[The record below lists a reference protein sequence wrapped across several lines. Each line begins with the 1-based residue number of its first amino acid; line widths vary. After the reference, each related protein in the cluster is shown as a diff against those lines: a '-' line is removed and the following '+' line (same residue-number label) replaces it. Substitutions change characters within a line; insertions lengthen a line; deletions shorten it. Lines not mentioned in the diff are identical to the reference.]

1 MHSQEPHVLI
11 IDDDEAVR
19 DAISLWLSCNGYHCR
34 CFEHAEDFI
43 GQYSSDFQ
51 GCIIADIRM
60 PGMNGLELQSH
71 LNRLGCKLP
80 LIFITGHGT
89 VPMAVQA
96 IRNGALDYLRKPVDE
111 QQLLRLVEQ
120 AYALNQSHVDQ
131 TQRLAS
137 LTPREH
143 QVARLVVDGLA
154 NKVIAANLNISQR
167 TVEVHRSN
175 VMSKLAV
182 KTLPELVKTFLN
194 TESLLTTS
202 PESNGLPRSSAP
214 RKGGL

>member
-1 MHSQEPHVLI
+1 MNSQEPQVLI
-11 IDDDEAVR
+11 VDDDEAVR
-19 DAISLWLSCNGYHCR
+19 DAISLWLNCNGYHSL

-43 GQYSSDFQ
+43 NHYSSDLQ

-71 LNRLGCKLP
+71 LNHLGCALP
-80 LIFITGHGT
+80 LVFITGHGT
-89 VPMAVQA
+89 VPMAVEA
-96 IRNGALDYLRKPVDE
+96 MRHGALDYLRKPVDE

-120 AYALNQSHVDQ
+120 AFALDQLRASQ

-137 LTPREH
+137 LTPRER
-143 QVARLVVDGLA
+143 QVAQLVVDGLA

-175 VMSKLAV
+175 VMAKLAV
-182 KTLPELVKTFLN
+182 KTLPELVKAYLSI
-194 TESLLTTS
+194 ESLRTQ
-202 PESNGLPRSSAP
+202 
-214 RKGGL
+214 

>member
-120 AYALNQSHVDQ
+120 AFTLDQ
-131 TQRLAS
+131 ARATQRQAQQAQIQQLAS
-137 LTPREH
+137 LTHRES
-143 QVARLVVDGLA
+143 QVAQLVVDGLS
-154 NKVIAANLNISQR
+154 NKVIAADLGISER
-167 TVEVHRSN
+167 TVEVHRAK
-175 VMSKLAV
+175 VMTKLAV
-182 KTLPELVKTFLN
+182 KTLPELVKAYLSIKPLRTQ
-194 TESLLTTS
+194 
-202 PESNGLPRSSAP
+202 
-214 RKGGL
+214 

>member
-120 AYALNQSHVDQ
+120 AFTLDQ
-131 TQRLAS
+131 ARATQRQAQQAQIQQLAS
-137 LTPREH
+137 LTHRES
-143 QVARLVVDGLA
+143 QVAQLVVDGLS
-154 NKVIAANLNISQR
+154 NKVIAADLGISER
-167 TVEVHRSN
+167 TVEVHRAK
-175 VMSKLAV
+175 VMTKLAV
-182 KTLPELVKTFLN
+182 KTLPELVKTYLSIKPLR
-194 TESLLTTS
+194 TQ
-202 PESNGLPRSSAP
+202 
-214 RKGGL
+214 

>member
-1 MHSQEPHVLI
+1 MPSQEPHVLI

-120 AYALNQSHVDQ
+120 AFTLDQ
-131 TQRLAS
+131 ARATQRQAQQAQIQQLAS
-137 LTPREH
+137 LTHRES
-143 QVARLVVDGLA
+143 QVAQLVVDGLS
-154 NKVIAANLNISQR
+154 NKVIAADLGISER
-167 TVEVHRSN
+167 TVEVHRAK
-175 VMSKLAV
+175 VMTKLAV
-182 KTLPELVKTFLN
+182 KTLPELVKTYLSIKPLR
-194 TESLLTTS
+194 TQ
-202 PESNGLPRSSAP
+202 
-214 RKGGL
+214 

>member
-1 MHSQEPHVLI
+1 MNSQEPQVLI
-11 IDDDEAVR
+11 VDDDEAVR
-19 DAISLWLSCNGYHCR
+19 DAISLWLNCNGYHSL

-43 GQYSSDFQ
+43 NHYSSDLQ

-71 LNRLGCKLP
+71 LNHLGCALP
-80 LIFITGHGT
+80 LVFITGHGT
-89 VPMAVQA
+89 VPMAVEA
-96 IRNGALDYLRKPVDE
+96 MRHGALDYLRKPVDE

-120 AYALNQSHVDQ
+120 AFALDQLRASQ

-137 LTPREH
+137 LTPRER
-143 QVARLVVDGLA
+143 QVAQLVVDGLA

-175 VMSKLAV
+175 VMTKLAV
-182 KTLPELVKTFLN
+182 KTLPELVKAYLSI
-194 TESLLTTS
+194 ESLRTQ
-202 PESNGLPRSSAP
+202 
-214 RKGGL
+214 

>member
-1 MHSQEPHVLI
+1 MNSQEPQVLI
-11 IDDDEAVR
+11 VDDDGAVR
-19 DAISLWLSCNGYHCR
+19 DAISLWLNCNGYHSL

-43 GQYSSDFQ
+43 NHYSSDWQ

-71 LNRLGCKLP
+71 LNHLGCALP
-80 LIFITGHGT
+80 LVFITGHGT
-89 VPMAVQA
+89 VPMAVEA
-96 IRNGALDYLRKPVDE
+96 MRHGALDYLRKPVDE

-120 AYALNQSHVDQ
+120 AFALDQLRASQ

-137 LTPREH
+137 LTPRER
-143 QVARLVVDGLA
+143 QVAQLVVDGLA

-175 VMSKLAV
+175 VMTKLAV
-182 KTLPELVKTFLN
+182 KTLPELVKAYLSI
-194 TESLLTTS
+194 ESLRTQ
-202 PESNGLPRSSAP
+202 
-214 RKGGL
+214 

>member
-1 MHSQEPHVLI
+1 MPSQEPHVLI

-120 AYALNQSHVDQ
+120 AFTLDQ
-131 TQRLAS
+131 ARATLRQAQQAQIQQLAS
-137 LTPREH
+137 LTHRES
-143 QVARLVVDGLA
+143 QVAQLVVDGLS
-154 NKVIAANLNISQR
+154 NKVIAADLGISER
-167 TVEVHRSN
+167 TVEVHRAK
-175 VMSKLAV
+175 VMTKLAV
-182 KTLPELVKTFLN
+182 KTLPELVKTYLSIKPLR
-194 TESLLTTS
+194 TQ
-202 PESNGLPRSSAP
+202 
-214 RKGGL
+214 